1 MKTLKISKEEMLK
14 RVSVFKDLKPLP
26 IQLDKNIP
34 QEGKDIVYARELL
47 SIIGL
52 ENNSHN
58 TPINKNAPITGA
70 AGITMTIA
78 KCPPNQGPGLHNHQA
93 TFETFTVLKGKF
105 LIAWNDDGSEE
116 IILNELDTI
125 SIPPGVCRSFRN
137 ISNEEGMLQVIIS
150 GGVHDMNDIAFTKV
164 AKDQMEKIES
174 NLSKKFE
181 DVGFKFNAGLN
192 N

>member
-26 IQLDKNIP
+26 IQLDKSIP

-78 KCPPNQGPGLHNHQA
+78 KCPPNQGPCLHNHQA
-93 TFETFTVLKGKF
+93 TFETFTVLNGKF

-125 SIPPGVCRSFRN
+125 SIPPGVCRSFKN
-137 ISNEEGMLQVIIS
+137 ISNEEGLLQVIIS

>member
-1 MKTLKISKEEMLK
+1 MKTRKISKEEMLK
-14 RVSVFKDLKPLP
+14 RVSIFKDLKPLP
-26 IQLDKNIP
+26 IQLDESIP

-125 SIPPGVCRSFRN
+125 SIPPGVCRSFKN
-137 ISNEEGMLQVIIS
+137 ISDEDSFIPCSTVITRITSLLYSIIIS
-150 GGVHDMNDIAFTKV
+150 PVSGFVSTKLRSEV
-164 AKDQMEKIES
+164 SQ
-174 NLSKKFE
+174 
-181 DVGFKFNAGLN
+181 
-192 N
+192 

>member
-1 MKTLKISKEEMLK
+1 MCIRDS
-14 RVSVFKDLKPLP
+14 
-26 IQLDKNIP
+26 
-34 QEGKDIVYARELL
+34 
-47 SIIGL
+47 
-52 ENNSHN
+52 N

-125 SIPPGVCRSFRN
+125 SIPPGVCRSFKN
-137 ISNEEGMLQVIIS
+137 ISDEEGLLQVIIS

-164 AKDQMEKIES
+164 AKDQMEKIET

>member
-1 MKTLKISKEEMLK
+1 MKTRKISKEEMLK

-78 KCPPNQGPGLHNHQA
+78 KCTPNQGPGLHNHQA

-125 SIPPGVCRSFRN
+125 SIPPGVCRSFKN
-137 ISNEEGMLQVIIS
+137 ISNEEGLLQVIIS
-150 GGVHDMNDIAFTKV
+150 GGIHDMNDIAFTKV

>member
-14 RVSVFKDLKPLP
+14 RVSFFKDLKPLP
-26 IQLDKNIP
+26 IQLDKSIP

-78 KCPPNQGPGLHNHQA
+78 KWPPNQGPALHNHQA

-125 SIPPGVCRSFRN
+125 SIPPGVCRSFKN
-137 ISNEEGMLQVIIS
+137 ISNEEGLLQVIIS

>member
-26 IQLDKNIP
+26 IQLDNSIP

-125 SIPPGVCRSFRN
+125 SIPPGVCRSFKN
-137 ISNEEGMLQVIIS
+137 ISN
-150 GGVHDMNDIAFTKV
+150 
-164 AKDQMEKIES
+164 
-174 NLSKKFE
+174 
-181 DVGFKFNAGLN
+181 
-192 N
+192 

>member
-1 MKTLKISKEEMLK
+1 MKTRKISKEEMLK

-125 SIPPGVCRSFRN
+125 SIPPGVCRSFKN
-137 ISNEEGMLQVIIS
+137 ISDEDSLIPCSIVILKLIS
-150 GGVHDMNDIAFTKV
+150 SLKSTSITPV
-164 AKDQMEKIES
+164 S
-174 NLSKKFE
+174 
-181 DVGFKFNAGLN
+181 GLASRSWN
-192 N
+192 SEVSQ